1 MWDAIGVG
9 RDIMVNDCF
18 SNREVHDIG
27 EKSEKR
33 AARLERLEGRADD
46 FVSVLVLRSEARG
59 D

>member
-1 MWDAIGVG
+1 
-9 RDIMVNDCF
+9 MVNDCF

-46 FVSVLVLRSEARG
+46 FVSVFVLRSEARG